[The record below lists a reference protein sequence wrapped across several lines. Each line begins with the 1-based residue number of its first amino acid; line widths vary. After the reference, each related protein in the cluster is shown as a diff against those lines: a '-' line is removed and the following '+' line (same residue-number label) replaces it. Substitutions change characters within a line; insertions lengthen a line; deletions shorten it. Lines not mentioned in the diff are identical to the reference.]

1 MNELNS
7 IRSIKSKPK
16 MILMV
21 IVLLIVIILIEADPI
36 SNYTKI
42 EHFNNG
48 GNFDCRSW
56 DEILLNNGNSELRN
70 EEIFRDK
77 FFYHLD
83 DCKIK

>member
-1 MNELNS
+1 MDELNS

-16 MILMV
+16 LILMF
-21 IVLLIVIILIEADPI
+21 IVMIIVIILIEADPI

-42 EHFNNG
+42 EHFNSG
-48 GNFDCRSW
+48 GNLDCNGW
-56 DEILLNNGNSELRN
+56 DGILLNNGNSELRN